1 MLIFCWGDSGA
12 IWRGGNVR
20 DREAEFVKSPDLLAY
35 LRDLATHLA
44 LGSALPWESVN
55 RSLES
60 IQESLE
66 ARMEAYQQ
74 PGPEGTEAVREFMLE
89 SLELF
94 LGAVDAVYDY
104 LESKNTEYL
113 SQAVVLAE
121 EANDILSSIEY
132 AVEQQR
138 NWLSQFHSA

>member
-1 MLIFCWGDSGA
+1 MREGLLRLTFAQGSGSRIA
-12 IWRGGNVR
+12 KRQR
-20 DREAEFVKSPDLLAY
+20 VKSLDLLNY
-35 LRDLATHLA
+35 LRDLAGHLA
-44 LGSALPWESVN
+44 LGSPLPWDSVN

-66 ARMEAYQQ
+66 GRIEAYHQ

-94 LGAVDAVYDY
+94 LSAVDAIYDF